1 MRVVHILHHSVS
13 PFSGQFPDQNPL
25 HYDSGFPMLFAR
37 QSRQRNPDIEVEC
50 WRPECSLGSEYTW
63 QDEIHQITHRIFPSV
78 FFRYGWELSIP
89 MLKAAAKHAKSGR
102 WCFLVHGSY
111 NLHAYSLARVLS
123 GAPAI
128 LQSHG
133 GLPAMARMK
142 ASQRKWSAPLFF
154 PLALIEG
161 RSLPLYPHIFAVNT
175 LERASIEEAFPGTLV
190 SFSPV
195 AIDFDLFSP
204 GDRLTS
210 RNQLGLPMNSQIILF
225 VGRLAPGKG
234 IRHLLDAIAIL
245 AKRFPRIESFVV
257 GSGPCESYLREHAKT
272 LGIESHVHF
281 VGYVNHD
288 MLVDWYRAADLL
300 CLPSMFEGFPL
311 TAAEAM
317 ACGTPIVASHVGGLP
332 DVVNAFE
339 CGILVPPRDPG
350 ALSAAIEQMLL
361 NQSNAIPNTEKA
373 RESLDWSA
381 KLNRI
386 NDLFSE
392 MASS

>member
-1 MRVVHILHHSVS
+1 
-13 PFSGQFPDQNPL
+13 
-25 HYDSGFPMLFAR
+25 
-37 QSRQRNPDIEVEC
+37 
-50 WRPECSLGSEYTW
+50 
-63 QDEIHQITHRIFPSV
+63 
-78 FFRYGWELSIP
+78 
-89 MLKAAAKHAKSGR
+89 
-102 WCFLVHGSY
+102 
-111 NLHAYSLARVLS
+111 
-123 GAPAI
+123 
-128 LQSHG
+128 
-133 GLPAMARMK
+133 
-142 ASQRKWSAPLFF
+142 
-154 PLALIEG
+154 
-161 RSLPLYPHIFAVNT
+161 
-175 LERASIEEAFPGTLV
+175 
-190 SFSPV
+190 
-195 AIDFDLFSP
+195 
-204 GDRLTS
+204 
-210 RNQLGLPMNSQIILF
+210 
-225 VGRLAPGKG
+225 RLAPGKG